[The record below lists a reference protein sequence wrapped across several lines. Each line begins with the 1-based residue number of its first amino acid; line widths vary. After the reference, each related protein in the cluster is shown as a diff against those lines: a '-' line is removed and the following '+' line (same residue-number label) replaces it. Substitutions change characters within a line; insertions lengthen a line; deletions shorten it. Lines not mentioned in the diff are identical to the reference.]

1 MKVCEYII
9 KHPGGKRQLKRNLQ
23 CLITNVR
30 QEHFVERKLYPCSI
44 ALMPD
49 CNDKVK
55 PKQDISFLGAK
66 EREKNRHFKKFTIN
80 KIQYWYLEEY

>member
-1 MKVCEYII
+1 
-9 KHPGGKRQLKRNLQ
+9 
-23 CLITNVR
+23 
-30 QEHFVERKLYPCSI
+30 
-44 ALMPD
+44 MPD

-66 EREKNRHFKKFTIN
+66 ERENNRNLKKFTIN